1 MPKTQQQIVDEANI
15 AGQKASDVLGQD
27 FTAGTI
33 ETYFPNQAETKPT
46 TPLPSAP
53 TTPSQYYSRN
63 TEQEQQAE
71 NILSAPMT
79 TESTEQIQA
88 RKTKQA
94 QGEIDALNR
103 LYASKISEQ
112 REVNVGQERRT
123 SSVSTLTGLAGS
135 SEAGVQARKTEA
147 IGGKQIEAI
156 QNEQAVMIQSVLS
169 DIRTSAVEEARQQT
183 LDARQSAED
192 VLALRTQRQ
201 TDAVAKLTT
210 LGQSAT
216 ASLEGL
222 RATLSPED
230 YDYLIRNAGG
240 EAMAEAIL
248 FNSHSEQAI
257 TKSER
262 IGDFI
267 ARTITMPDG
276 TSKQEYIPIPEEVL
290 ATEEGQFD
298 TMDTDNGTFI
308 TQDGGKTWTP
318 LLGSIKPPK
327 ATPIEE
333 VEADA
338 DISELDPTSQSILA
352 QTGLSIPAYSFLT
365 TGVKA
370 LTRMTSGD
378 RKKFMAEAE
387 NWSID
392 NGVDI
397 ATFQS
402 QFNAFNEVVQRNIKI
417 SALVGLAGED
427 IKGSLSE
434 LTRLTEKEGFG
445 DVKIKNLVKIMAG
458 EQLGDPVALQYKFI
472 LDDLRSAVS
481 GFFAVQQGRTSTMD
495 SDRADAKELINNGLA
510 SGSVSG
516 LITTINNV
524 AARTEQIAT
533 DSVGLAQNK
542 IWEMFGVTRP
552 NGTGEQDQYAE
563 FRSQIGEGE
572 ILIQRGNDVMAITEE
587 ELQPNDTQ
595 L

>member
-1 MPKTQQQIVDEANI
+1 MAEKTQQQIVDEANI
-15 AGQKASDVLGQD
+15 AGQKASDILGQD

-240 EAMAEAIL
+240 EAMANAIL
-248 FNSHSEQAI
+248 VESRDPENIIFSGIEGNKFLQI
-257 TKSER
+257 TR
-262 IGDFI
+262 
-267 ARTITMPDG
+267 MPDG
-276 TSKQEYIPIPEEVL
+276 TIKKEVIDLPEIGIDTTKGVKTTQKMDNGQVAIIFDDGTHKFIGEAGAGGGVGGGAEGDVESKEVSDLTEGILANVASLKDLTPSGREEVIAEIYRSGRGGELSDKMDEYAVNKANSVIPAIDLALSQLEETSTGFIGFGVSKVPGTDAFRL
-290 ATEEGQFD
+290 ATTIDTIFANIAFGELTAMRAASPTGGALGQVSERELA
-298 TMDTDNGTFI
+298 
-308 TQDGGKTWTP
+308 
-318 LLGSIKPPK
+318 LLGSVQASLKIGIGNDLMEDNLNK
-327 ATPIEE
+327 
-333 VEADA
+333 
-338 DISELDPTSQSILA
+338 
-352 QTGLSIPAYSFLT
+352 
-365 TGVKA
+365 VK
-370 LTRMTSGD
+370 
-378 RKKFMAEAE
+378 
-387 NWSID
+387 
-392 NGVDI
+392 
-397 ATFQS
+397 
-402 QFNAFNEVVQRNIKI
+402 KI
-417 SALVGLAGED
+417 FED
-427 IKGSLSE
+427 IKKRKETSDSSKVITGTLPDGTQVTKNADGSI
-434 LTRLTEKEGFG
+434 TDAQG
-445 DVKIKNLVKIMAG
+445 N
-458 EQLGDPVALQYKFI
+458 QY
-472 LDDLRSAVS
+472 D
-481 GFFAVQQGRTSTMD
+481 
-495 SDRADAKELINNGLA
+495 ENG
-510 SGSVSG
+510 
-516 LITTINNV
+516 
-524 AARTEQIAT
+524 
-533 DSVGLAQNK
+533 NK
-542 IWEMFGVTRP
+542 I
-552 NGTGEQDQYAE
+552 
-563 FRSQIGEGE
+563 
-572 ILIQRGNDVMAITEE
+572 
-587 ELQPNDTQ
+587 
-595 L
+595 